1 MPLVKKTVLDIGFAK
16 KVPQDGLCYTCGK
29 RGHGYYNCPNQKLD
43 NVCDLCGK
51 LGHLS
56 VSCPSKPKG
65 CSTDIVSTVTSCV
78 SL

>member
-16 KVPQDGLCYTCGK
+16 EVPQDGLCYTCGK
-29 RGHGYYNCPNQKLD
+29 RGHRYYNCPNQKLD

-65 CSTDIVSTVTSCV
+65 YNTGIVSTVTSCV